1 MARAALAA
9 ALIPLALALGA
20 CGDGDENG
28 GTAAEDRP
36 AEGGTLTFALVSA
49 PDELDPL
56 YADDRSS
63 QVVARQ
69 IYEPLTDSLSGPYGD
84 VRELPGLAPL
94 TGSSS
99 DDSVWRFR
107 LRPRIRFQDGQPF
120 NASAVLVN
128 AERWIATPEGRGLLP
143 GLDAVDAPR
152 PDLVRF
158 ILDRPDPAFGE
169 RLADPRLGLVSPR
182 ALRSRAPGAARLDPR
197 AALAGSGTGAFELR
211 ELDADAPV
219 VLARNVE
226 WWGARFDLGP
236 ALDQLVFP
244 AIEEGARRVAALTGG
259 EAQVADQLTEAE
271 ARELRA
277 DPLMTIAGHGRGP
290 LIGYERSVRGIGP
303 GGEVPA
309 LSDAWLTTIAAG

>member
-1 MARAALAA
+1 MTRAASAAALASA
-9 ALIPLALALGA
+9 ALVLGA

-28 GTAAEDRP
+28 GGGGDERP
-36 AEGGTLTFALVSA
+36 AQGGTLTFALASE

-69 IYEPLTDSLSGPYGD
+69 IHEPLTDSLSGPYGD
-84 VRELPGLAPL
+84 VRELPGLAPV
-94 TGSSS
+94 TGASG
-99 DDSVWRFR
+99 DESVWRFR
-107 LRPRIRFQDGQPF
+107 LRPRVRFQDGEPF

-128 AERWIATPEGRGLLP
+128 AERWIATPEGRRLLP
-143 GLDAVDAPR
+143 GLVAVDAPR

-158 ILDRPDPAFGE
+158 LLDRPDPAFPE
-169 RLADPRLGLVSPR
+169 RLDEPRLGLVSPR
-182 ALRSRAPGAARLDPR
+182 ALRARADGTARLDRR

-211 ELDADAPV
+211 EVQSDAAV
-219 VLARNVE
+219 VLARNVA

-244 AIEEGARRVAALTGG
+244 VVEQGPRRVATLIGG
-259 EAQVADQLTEAE
+259 EADVADGLTRAE
-271 ARELRA
+271 AREVRA
-277 DPLMTIAGHGRGP
+277 DPLLTVAGHGRGP
-290 LIGYERSVRGIGP
+290 LIGLERSVRGVGP

-309 LSDAWLTTIAAG
+309 LSDAWLTTIGAG